1 MYMPL
6 VVPYLM
12 PDLMG
17 LGMCSILLG
26 TALASPLLNIVSML
40 HSLC

>member
-1 MYMPL
+1 MRMPL
-6 VVPYLM
+6 VAPYLM
-12 PDLMG
+12 PDLMA

-26 TALASPLLNIVSML
+26 TALAPSLLNIVSML